1 MGLYEQDTLRGL
13 REPGIGRLAR
23 IRIVENG
30 EPMVRLSSGLLG
42 RRVYIKA
49 KLPWVRH
56 TVAEMLADAIAG
68 LPRQLTLRVSTA
80 YRTLQMQRRG
90 YERYMRQLAKEHPE
104 WPRAILVRQSN
115 RFFHP
120 VTSKAPPGHCTGA
133 AVDVALV
140 RIGTGTLLDHTSTT
154 VKVRNSWPTF
164 CPVLTDAARAN
175 RAVLYEAMRAAGFS
189 NCFDEWWHWSYGDSG
204 WAARLGHDH
213 AVYGLVTEYPPA
225 MEEEILRK
233 RPSGVR
239 RKDIRPSLEGGRQM
253 TDGG

>member
-1 MGLYEQDTLRGL
+1 MGLYEQDAQRGL

-23 IRIVENG
+23 VAIVENG
-30 EPMVRLSSGLLG
+30 DPMVRLDSERLG
-42 RRVYIKA
+42 RRVFIQA
-49 KLPWVRH
+49 KLPWVR
-56 TVAEMLADAIAG
+56 VAVADMLTQALAS
-68 LPRQLTLRVSTA
+68 LPEPLTLRISTA

-90 YERYMRQLAKEHPE
+90 YERYMRQLAREHPE

-120 VTSKAPPGHCTGA
+120 VTSKAPPGHCTGG

-140 RIGTGTLLDHTSTT
+140 RSRTGTLLDHTSTT
-154 VKVRNSWPTF
+154 VSVPNSWPTF
-164 CPVLTDAARAN
+164 CPVLTDTARAN

-204 WAARLGHDH
+204 WAARLGHRH
-213 AVYGLVTEYPPA
+213 AVYGLVTEYPPE

-233 RPSGVR
+233 RPSGIR
-239 RKDIRPSLEGGRQM
+239 RRDIRPSLEGNR
-253 TDGG
+253 